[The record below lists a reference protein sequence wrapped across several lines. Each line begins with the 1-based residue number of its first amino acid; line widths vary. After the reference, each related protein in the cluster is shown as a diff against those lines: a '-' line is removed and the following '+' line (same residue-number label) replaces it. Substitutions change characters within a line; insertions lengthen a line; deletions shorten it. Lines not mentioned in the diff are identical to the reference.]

1 MKTVHPVT
9 DRLEPEPLDPE
20 QVLFGNPKTS
30 SLTLAEDGDGAESGL
45 WRCTP
50 GVVSDT
56 EVEESFLVITGRG
69 SVEFEDGSTIELRPG
84 VTHRFAGGEKTKW
97 TVEETVLK
105 AYWIAGQV

>member
-9 DRLEPEPLDPE
+9 DQLEPEPLDPQ

-30 SLTLAEDGDGAESGL
+30 ALTLAESKEGAESGL

-50 GVVSDT
+50 GTVTDT

-69 SVEFEDGSTIELRPG
+69 SIEFEDGSTVQLEPG
-84 VTHRFAGGEKTKW
+84 VTHRFEGGEKTKW
-97 TVEETVLK
+97 TVEETILK
-105 AYWIAGQV
+105 AFWITA